1 MKSINGTLMGL
12 QVEGLVLFNGTMMI
26 ATNDS
31 TVSNHISIR
40 HQTCPLQPTTTQ
52 QKEGQQLDWL

>member
-1 MKSINGTLMGL
+1 MGL